1 MVRNATAAAL
11 VALVGVGLALGQG
24 NEPPI
29 VIGYRIYVNGVFATD
44 HNNPVPV
51 RALEQDRIRVEID
64 VLIPQVDEEEE
75 SEPEE
80 VPEFFYEKISEWMPY
95 PYGSPEGPP
104 INLDTALNEFSPL
117 VPYRLEHPEYSLAI
131 SFYLPEI
138 NGANQAR
145 LRGLVDY
152 DVWYEVRIRIW
163 NKETAGEADPVHG
176 FSFSLYVNEDPSLK
190 PPVPPVFADAGSDV
204 LAALGQTVNLDAR
217 RTFDAYNVGFD
228 PMDPNVYEKDLVI
241 YTWQWLSGP
250 VRNAASEPVKPD
262 PDRQPWLAQVTP
274 DTLGTYEYRVFVSTA
289 SNPTPRSDTVNVTVV
304 PELPPNHAPRAV
316 IDVPSEPVVVGQ
328 VVTLDASSSSDP
340 DGDALTYRWRQTDE
354 VGGVLPAEV
363 LATTFQPLSGLQ
375 QAQSQ
380 WQAIAPGTYYFI
392 LLVNDGQAGSS
403 ARTTVTVV
411 PTANAGESVTRD
423 ATAEQVAAPLAGVPT
438 AGCGAGLTPLVVVP
452 FVLLLLRGR
461 MR

>member
-1 MVRNATAAAL
+1 MMRNAAATAL

-24 NEPPI
+24 EAPI
-29 VIGYRIYVNGVFATD
+29 ITGYRVYVNGNLVLDQNDPFT
-44 HNNPVPV
+44 PV
-51 RALEQDRIRVEID
+51 RAVEQDRVRIEID
-64 VLIPQVDEEEE
+64 VVIPEAQPGAPGDET
-75 SEPEE
+75 E
-80 VPEFFYEKISEWMPY
+80 VPDFFYEKISEWMPI
-95 PYGSPEGPP
+95 PYDSPEGPP
-104 INLDTALNEFSPL
+104 VNGDTARDSFSPL
-117 VPYRLEHPEYSLAI
+117 VPYRLAHPEYSLAL

-145 LRGLVDY
+145 LRGLVEY
-152 DVWYEVRIRIW
+152 DVWYEVGVRIF
-163 NKETAGEADPVHG
+163 NKDTASETDPVDG
-176 FSFSLYVNEDPSLK
+176 FAFTLYVNENPGLR
-190 PPVPPVFADAGSDV
+190 PPVPPAFPDAGSDV

-228 PMDPNVYEKDLVI
+228 PMDPNVYEKNVI
-241 YTWQWLSGP
+241 VYTWQWLSGP
-250 VRNAASEPVKPD
+250 VHNAASEPVKPD
-262 PDRQPWLAQVTP
+262 PERQPWLAQVTP

-289 SNPTPRSDTVNVTVV
+289 SNPTPRSDTVKVTVV

-316 IDVPSEPVVVGQ
+316 IDGPSEPVVVGQ

-354 VGGVLPAEV
+354 VGGVLPAEI
-363 LATTFQPLSGLQ
+363 LATTFQPLNGLQ

-423 ATAEQVAAPLAGVPT
+423 ATAEQVVAPFASVPA